1 MRTHQTPSRTLS
13 SLLVLGAIA
22 LAPTRPAL
30 AQPGVLPAPPT
41 APSAAPAV
49 TGDFD
54 TLVAQ
59 AQRLV
64 TEERHSEAL
73 RLWHA
78 AYTQRQRPELLVHIA
93 RAEQRLGL
101 ADAALDAYKRYLTAE
116 PNPPPELRA
125 EAEQAIAR
133 LSRMSTAAPALGV
146 PPGPGPMAA
155 APGSPGMPVAYDEDG
170 RAVPLRMVTRK
181 YHNGMRTAGIV
192 LASVGYGISFIVGMT
207 MGSIFLG
214 TSSSRSRDYALGQG
228 AFTLLIPVA
237 GPLVSSIVL
246 PTTYESQSVYYWS
259 LPMMFTVGAIQV
271 IGVGLWAGAYRNPQK
286 RLVPM
291 ANDLRI
297 VPTIAPGYAGLSGG
311 FNF

>member
-1 MRTHQTPSRTLS
+1 MRTHRTSPGTLS
-13 SLLVLGAIA
+13 SLLVLGAISF
-22 LAPTRPAL
+22 APELSVL
-30 AQPGVLPAPPT
+30 AQPGALPPPPAPT
-41 APSAAPAV
+41 AAPAV
-49 TGDFD
+49 QGDFD
-54 TLVAQ
+54 ALVAQ
-59 AQRLV
+59 AQKLV
-64 TEERHSEAL
+64 AEERHSEAL

-78 AYTQRQRPELLVHIA
+78 AYTQRQRPDLLVHIA

-101 ADAALDAYKRYLTAE
+101 ADAALDAYRRYLTAE
-116 PNPPPELRA
+116 PNPPPELRS

-133 LSRMSTAAPALGV
+133 LSRMSTATPAIGV
-146 PPGPGPMAA
+146 QPGPMAA
-155 APGSPGMPVAYDEDG
+155 GTSAMPMAFDEEG
-170 RAVPLRMVTRK
+170 RTVPLRMVTRK

-192 LASVGYGISFIVGMT
+192 LTSVGYGISFIVGMT

-214 TSSSRSRDYALGQG
+214 TSSSRSRDYTLGQG

-259 LPMMFTVGAIQV
+259 LPMMFTVGAVQI
-271 IGVGLWAGAYRNPQK
+271 IGVGLWAGAYRHPQK

-291 ANDLRI
+291 ANNLRI
-297 VPTIAPGYAGLSGG
+297 VPTIAPGYAGLGGG

>member
-1 MRTHQTPSRTLS
+1 MRTHRTPPRTLS

-22 LAPTRPAL
+22 LAPASPAL
-30 AQPGVLPAPPT
+30 AQPGPLPAPP
-41 APSAAPAV
+41 APNAAPAV

-59 AQRLV
+59 AQKLV

-116 PNPPPELRA
+116 PNPPPELRT

-133 LSRMSTAAPALGV
+133 LSRMSTTAPAVGV
-146 PPGPGPMAA
+146 PPGPMAMA
-155 APGSPGMPVAYDEDG
+155 NPGMPMAIDEEG
-170 RAVPLRMVTRK
+170 RAVPLQMVTRK

-192 LASVGYGISFIVGMT
+192 LASVGYGISFVVGLT
-207 MGSIFLG
+207 MGSILVG
-214 TSSSRSRDYALGQG
+214 GSSSRSSDYRFGQG
-228 AFTLLIPVA
+228 AFTLLVPVA
-237 GPLVSSIVL
+237 GPIISSIVV
-246 PTTYESQSVYYWS
+246 PTIYREDATYYWS
-259 LPMMFTVGAIQV
+259 LPISFTLGAMEI

-286 RLVPM
+286 RLIPLV
-291 ANDLRI
+291 NDLRI
-297 VPTIAPGYAGLSGG
+297 VPNLAPGYAGVSGG
-311 FNF
+311 FSF

>member
-1 MRTHQTPSRTLS
+1 MRTPRTPLCRLS

-22 LAPTRPAL
+22 VAPKAPAL
-30 AQPGVLPAPPT
+30 AQPGALPAAP

-49 TGDFD
+49 PGDFD
-54 TLVAQ
+54 SLVAQ
-59 AQRLV
+59 AQKLV
-64 TEERHSEAL
+64 AEERHSEAL

-78 AYTQRQRPELLVHIA
+78 AYTQRQRPDLLVHIA

-116 PNPPPELRA
+116 PNPPPELRT

-133 LSRMSTAAPALGV
+133 LSRLGTATPAVGV
-146 PPGPGPMAA
+146 APGPGPMAA
-155 APGSPGMPVAYDEDG
+155 AGPSGMPMAYDEDG
-170 RAVPLRMVTRK
+170 RPVPLRMVTRK

-192 LASVGYGISFIVGMT
+192 LTSIGYGVSFIVGMT

-237 GPLVSSIVL
+237 GPFISSIVL
-246 PTTYESQSVYYWS
+246 PTTYEKESVYYWS
-259 LPMMFTVGAIQV
+259 LPMMFTLGAVQV
-271 IGVGLWAGAYRNPQK
+271 IGVGLWAGAYRHPQK
-286 RLVPM
+286 RLVPL

-297 VPTIAPGYAGLSGG
+297 VPTVAPGYAGLSGG